1 MSPETEEVDDRGGT
15 GAEGGDDENAE
26 TLPFAPGEGD
36 DTPLGDTDQ
45 HSEVTETEHDRMRGG

>member
-1 MSPETEEVDDRGGT
+1 MSGDTEEVEDHGGI

-36 DTPLGDTDQ
+36 DSPLGDTDQ
-45 HSEVTETEHDRMRGG
+45 HSQASSGHDEPKV